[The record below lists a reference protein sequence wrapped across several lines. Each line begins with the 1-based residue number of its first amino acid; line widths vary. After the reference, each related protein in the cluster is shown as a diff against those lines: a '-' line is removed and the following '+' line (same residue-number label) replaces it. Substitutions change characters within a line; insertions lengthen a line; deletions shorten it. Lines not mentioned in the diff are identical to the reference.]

1 VAQVK
6 VRLKQVRDSIQLVFS
21 HLGKRHYLSIGL
33 RWNKV
38 NCEYA
43 KLTAARIERDI
54 MLDRFIDLATNP
66 NYYKVGGDQQP
77 PIETARTSAAVAD
90 LAELWGDFVAHKL
103 PKLSQSTRYVF
114 RGMTSAIEQLPC
126 GLEDPARLRDWI
138 EAHHAPQSGLRL
150 WRYLKACCAW
160 AVERGK
166 LPTNPLERLKF
177 GHGRAKP
184 KEIDPFAAGERDRL
198 LEVIRVGQHSA
209 YYHRLISFLFF
220 TGCRPSEAIAL
231 EWSHIAADG
240 RSLTF
245 CQSATR
251 NEQGQIRI
259 KQSLKSQRQRRIPI
273 NERVRKIIG
282 ESDGESLL
290 VFPALGG
297 GVVNTKNLA
306 SRIWYPALEVAGLP
320 RRNLYQCRHTFATLA
335 VQGGLSIPDVA
346 KLLGNS
352 PQVTLKHYA
361 GASRDLALPSL

>member
-6 VRLKQVRDSIQLVFS
+6 VKLKNSRNTIQLVFT
-21 HLGKRHYLSIGL
+21 HLGKRYYLPIGL

-54 MLDRFIDLATNP
+54 MLDRFVDPSTNP
-66 NYYKVGGDQQP
+66 SYYKVGGDQQP
-77 PIETARTSAAVAD
+77 PVETARTSATVAD
-90 LAELWGDFVAHKL
+90 LAELWSEFSAHKL

-114 RGMTSAIEQLPC
+114 RGMGNAIAQLPC

-138 EAHHAPQSGLRL
+138 ESHHAPVSGLRL

-184 KEIDPFAAGERDRL
+184 KEIDPFTAEERDQL
-198 LEVIRVGQHSA
+198 LEMIRVGQHSA

-259 KQSLKSQRQRRIPI
+259 KPALKSQRRRRIPI
-273 NERVRKIIG
+273 NERLRAIIG
-282 ESDGESLL
+282 ENDGESLL

-297 GVVNTKNLA
+297 GIINAKNLA
-306 SRIWYPALEVAGLP
+306 ARIWYPALEAAGLP
-320 RRNLYQCRHTFATLA
+320 RRNLYQTRHTFASLA
-335 VQGGLSIPDVA
+335 VQLGMSIPDVA

-352 PQVTLKHYA
+352 PQITLKHYA
-361 GASRDLALPSL
+361 GASRDLELPSL

>member
-1 VAQVK
+1 MAQVK
-6 VRLKQVRDSIQLVFS
+6 VKLKNSRNTIQLVFT
-21 HLGKRHYLSIGL
+21 HLGKRYYLPIGL

-54 MLDRFIDLATNP
+54 MLDRFVDPATNP
-66 NYYKVGGDQQP
+66 NYYKVGGDQQQP
-77 PIETARTSAAVAD
+77 QPAQAVTAD
-90 LAELWGDFVAHKL
+90 LAELWGEFAAHKL

-114 RGMTSAIEQLPC
+114 RGMSNAVRSLPC

-138 EAHHAPQSGLRL
+138 ESHHAPVSGLRL

-166 LPTNPLERLKF
+166 LPSNPLALLKF

-184 KEIDPFAAGERDRL
+184 KEIDPFTAEERDQL
-198 LEVIRVGQHSA
+198 LEVIRMGHYSA
-209 YYHRLISFLFF
+209 YYYRFIAFLFF
-220 TGCRPSEAIAL
+220 TGCRPSEAAAL
-231 EWSHIAADG
+231 EWSHIATDG

-259 KQSLKSQRQRRIPI
+259 KPALKSQRQRRIPI
-273 NERVRKIIG
+273 NERVRAIIG
-282 ESDGESLL
+282 EDDGESLL

-297 GVVNTKNLA
+297 GIINAKNLA
-306 SRIWYPALEVAGLP
+306 ARIWYPALEAAGLP

-335 VQGGLSIPDVA
+335 IQAGLSVVDVA

-361 GASRDLALPSL
+361 GASRDLELPSL

>member
-1 VAQVK
+1 MAQVK
-6 VRLKQVRDSIQLVFS
+6 VKLKRVKDSIQLVFT

-33 RWNKV
+33 RWTKT

-54 MLDRFIDLATNP
+54 MVDRFVDPATNP
-66 NYYKVGGDQQP
+66 SYYKVGGDQQP
-77 PIETARTSAAVAD
+77 PVEAVRTSATAAD
-90 LAELWGDFVAHKL
+90 LAELWSEFSAHKL

-114 RGMTSAIEQLPC
+114 RGMTNAVRSLPC

-138 EAHHAPQSGLRL
+138 ESNHAPQSGLRL

-166 LPTNPLERLKF
+166 LPTNPLERLRF

-184 KEIDPFAAGERDRL
+184 KEIDPFTAVERDQL
-198 LEVIRVGQHSA
+198 LEIIRVGQHSA
-209 YYHRLISFLFF
+209 FYHRFISFLFF
-220 TGCRPSEAIAL
+220 TGCRPSEAAAL
-231 EWSHIAADG
+231 EWGHLSADG

-273 NERVRKIIG
+273 NERIREIIG
-282 ESDGESLL
+282 VDEGESVL
-290 VFPALGG
+290 VFPAPGG
-297 GVVNTKNLA
+297 GIINAKNLA
-306 SRIWYPALEVAGLP
+306 ARIWYPALEVAGLP

-335 VQGGLSIPDVA
+335 IQAGLSVVDVA
-346 KLLGNS
+346 KILGNS
-352 PQVTLKHYA
+352 PQITLKHYA
-361 GASRDLALPSL
+361 GASRDLELPLL